1 MALLTRIRTVF
12 AGVAGTPWYSNQY
25 WAIGSGDP
33 DPVLDDTEA
42 FWEDMAVMIKAT
54 VTAKVEGTCAVIES
68 TTGQTVGVKT
78 AADRTVTFSN
88 TGDPLPWA
96 TQGLITLRTGEFV
109 AGREIR
115 GKIFVP
121 GISEEYCTNGILSTT
136 AAGLMQTAA
145 DALLSES
152 SEAWHVFSPTH
163 LTSAAVTA
171 CGTTTK
177 PAVLRS
183 RRD

>member
-12 AGVAGTPWYSNQY
+12 TGVAGTPWYSNQY

-42 FWEDMAVMIKAT
+42 FWEGMAAMIKST
-54 VTAKVEGTCAVIES
+54 VVGTVEGTCAVIES
-68 TTGQTVGVKT
+68 TTGQTVGVKSAANRTCTFTNT
-78 AADRTVTFSN
+78 A
-88 TGDPLPWA
+88 DPLPWA
-96 TQGLITLRTGEFV
+96 TQGVITLRTGEFT

-115 GKIFVP
+115 GRIFVP
-121 GISEEYCTNGILSTT
+121 GISEEYCTNGILSTSAT
-136 AAGLMQTAA
+136 ALMQAAA
-145 DALLSES
+145 DELLSES
-152 SEAWHVFSPTH
+152 SEAWHVYSPTH

-171 CGTTTK
+171 VSTTTK
-177 PAVLRS
+177 PGVLRS